1 MNISEMKKIG
11 DKVGKDVSDQIDTIR
26 SIKGERYAR
35 SVEYMMK
42 LLSLNRAI
50 AVGQT
55 PPSTPAGALRVLMM
69 ASITTDTISI
79 LANMFFEA
87 QGYKEEEEADKEI
100 LKEVVA
106 DAERLIESALKR
118 GKSMMK

>member
-1 MNISEMKKIG
+1 MNIAEMQKIG

-26 SIKGERYAR
+26 SIKGERCAR

-55 PPSTPAGALRVLMM
+55 PPSNAAGALRVLMM

-79 LANMFFEA
+79 LANMCSFS
-87 QGYKEEEEADKEI
+87 
-100 LKEVVA
+100 
-106 DAERLIESALKR
+106 RT
-118 GKSMMK
+118 

>member
-1 MNISEMKKIG
+1 MNIAEMKKVG
-11 DKVGKDVSDQIDTIR
+11 EEVGKDIQEQIDTIR
-26 SIKGERYAR
+26 LIKGERYAR
-35 SVEYMMK
+35 GVEYMLK
-42 LLSLNRAI
+42 LLGLNRAI

-55 PPSTPAGALRVLMM
+55 PPSTPADALRIMMM
-69 ASITTDTISI
+69 ASVVTDTISI

-87 QGYKEEEEADKEI
+87 QGYKEEAADKEI

-106 DAERLIESALKR
+106 DAERLFEGALER